1 MSTANQSHT
10 QTKKEPNDIRI
21 GQNSRV
27 RNVVRYCNSLLKEKT
42 CKTLH
47 FSAVGGA
54 IGKLVSAVE
63 VLKTVNEGLYQQNK
77 LATVSY
83 QSSDSKEVQNNQK
96 LYPKMEVI
104 LSLEDFKE
112 KTDGYQKKLDETE
125 RQKIYKIFNEQ
136 PVRRGRRG
144 GFRGRRGGFR
154 GRRGFGFRGR
164 RGFGFRARGFRGNR
178 ARPMRGNRPRGGM
191 RGRGNRGNRGS
202 K

>member
-1 MSTANQSHT
+1 MSNTNTSNNKQAPVN
-10 QTKKEPNDIRI
+10 KKEPNDIRI

-42 CKTLH
+42 YKTLH

-104 LSLEDFKE
+104 LSLEDFKD
-112 KTDGYQKKLDETE
+112 KTDGYQNKLDETE
-125 RQKIYKIFNEQ
+125 RQKLYKQ
-136 PVRRGRRG
+136 PIRRGRKG
-144 GFRGRRGGFR
+144 FGFRGRRGGFR
-154 GRRGFGFRGR
+154 GRRGY
-164 RGFGFRARGFRGNR
+164 GFRARGEFRPRG
-178 ARPMRGNRPRGGM
+178 RPIRGNRPRGGI
-191 RGRGNRGNRGS
+191 RGNRGGNRGS

>member
-1 MSTANQSHT
+1 MSST
-10 QTKKEPNDIRI
+10 QTTKQTSSQPKKEPNDIRI

-42 CKTLH
+42 YKSLH

-83 QSSDSKEVQNNQK
+83 QSANTKEAQNNQK
-96 LYPKMEVI
+96 LYPKMEVT

-112 KTDGYQKKLDETE
+112 KTDGYQNKL
-125 RQKIYKIFNEQ
+125 YIFKNI
-136 PVRRGRRG
+136 
-144 GFRGRRGGFR
+144 
-154 GRRGFGFRGR
+154 
-164 RGFGFRARGFRGNR
+164 
-178 ARPMRGNRPRGGM
+178 
-191 RGRGNRGNRGS
+191 